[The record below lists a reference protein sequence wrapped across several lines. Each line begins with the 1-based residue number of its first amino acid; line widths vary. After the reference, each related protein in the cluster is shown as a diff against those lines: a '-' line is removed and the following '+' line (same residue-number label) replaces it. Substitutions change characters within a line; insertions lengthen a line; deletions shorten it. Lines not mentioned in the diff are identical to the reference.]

1 MNKKKNIQ
9 EELIKIHT
17 EKAQYELQKLK
28 QSFRWKVG
36 DAIARF
42 IEFFL
47 FRKPEKLS
55 VDFIEDH
62 LYTIDKLN
70 AEREAKEKKTNLPTN
85 IDHIYFL
92 VSDDDCENSIFGDTH
107 VANDFAKTLNLF
119 FIYAK
124 ISLVKHNENFV
135 IEPNSILINMLW
147 QTELPA
153 SKNNYFSIAWI
164 RNYADK
170 WAENSYF
177 LQYDTYLC
185 SSQKIVDY
193 IKSLTE
199 KPVYLFPIGANEKRL
214 SYYKPI
220 NNKIVFVGNKW
231 NEERIIDRFLKTTKH
246 KVEAYGKG
254 RANKTIKNEDIP
266 NLYQKSKIVIDAAN
280 ETTLKWQSLN
290 SRVFKAIAV
299 GRLVL
304 TNSIEAAKLFKNEI
318 PVYKDEVD
326 LEKQISFYLNND
338 VAYNEIVRGLATE
351 LLSEHD
357 YSLRAFELKHI
368 LASKINIAIKIA
380 ATEENKQQFGDWYF
394 AKSLAKSFSY
404 YQHKVRIDCRENW
417 NNAEAINDD
426 LVIVLRGL
434 HAYEPIE
441 SQCNFMWLIS
451 HPESVTVNEMEQYQ
465 HCFIAS
471 DFHYKILEA
480 QGVKN
485 ISTLLQCTDRDLF
498 YPLHDNEPK
507 EEALLFVGNSR
518 NVYRK
523 AVKYAIELGMP
534 IHVYGAGWKQFIP
547 AKYIKAE
554 FVPNEKLNELYNRYQ
569 IVLNDHW
576 DDMLDFGYANNRMF
590 DVVASGALLLSD
602 KIKELKQFPSGLFV
616 YKNKASFKAKIHEIK
631 YSTTKINNSVLHTH
645 SYNNFKIRAQD
656 ILSQYYKYN
665 EKMV

>member
-1 MNKKKNIQ
+1 MSKKKNIQ

-36 DAIARF
+36 NAIARF

-47 FRKPEKLS
+47 IRKPEKLS
-55 VDFIEDH
+55 IDFIEDH

-107 VANDFAKTLNLF
+107 VAADFVGRLGLLYKQENLH
-119 FIYAK
+119 
-124 ISLVKHNENFV
+124 LVKHDKRFS
-135 IEPNSILINMLW
+135 IPPNSILISMLW

-177 LQYDTYLC
+177 LQYDIYLC

-199 KPVYLFPIGANEKRL
+199 KPVYLFPLAANAQRFWHLEL
-214 SYYKPI
+214 
-220 NNKIVFVGNKW
+220 NNNNIVFVGNKW
-231 NEERIIDRFLKTTKH
+231 KEERLIDRFLKTTKH

-254 RANKTIKNEDIP
+254 RANKTIKNKDIP
-266 NLYQKSKIVIDAAN
+266 NLYQNSKIVIDAAN

-290 SRVFKAIAV
+290 SRVFNAIAAQ
-299 GRLVL
+299 RLVL
-304 TNSIEAAKLFKNEI
+304 TNSLEAAKLFKNEI
-318 PVYKDEVD
+318 PVYKDEAD
-326 LEKQISFYLNND
+326 LEKQISFYLNNET
-338 VAYNEIVRGLATE
+338 AYNQKVVALCRE
-351 LLSEHD
+351 LLFKHD
-357 YSLRAFELKHI
+357 YAHRSEELEHI
-368 LASKINIAIKIA
+368 FASKINIAIKIA

-394 AKSLAKSFSY
+394 AKSLAKNFNY
-404 YQHKVRIDCRENW
+404 YQHQVRIDCRENW
-417 NNAEAINDD
+417 NNAEAVNDD

-434 HAYEPIE
+434 RAYEPIE
-441 SQCNFMWLIS
+441 NQCNFMWLIS

-471 DFHYKILEA
+471 DFHYKKLEA
-480 QGVKN
+480 QGVEN
-485 ISTLLQCTDRDLF
+485 ISMLPQCTDTDLF
-498 YPLHDNEPK
+498 HPLHNNKPK

-523 AVKYAIELGMP
+523 SVKYAIELGMP

-547 AKYIKAE
+547 TKYIKAE

-569 IVLNDHW
+569 IALNDHW
-576 DDMLDFGYANNRMF
+576 DDMLDFGYANNRIF
-590 DVVASGALLLSD
+590 DVAASGTTLLSD
-602 KIKELKQFPSGLFV
+602 KPKETEDILPAHFY
-616 YKNKASFKAKIHEIK
+616 YKDKASFKTKVDQIK
-631 YSTTKINNSVLHTH
+631 NSIININNTVLHTDSFH
-645 SYNNFKIRAQD
+645 SFKNRAQD
-656 ILSQYYKYN
+656 ILSQYYEYN
-665 EKMV
+665 EEVV